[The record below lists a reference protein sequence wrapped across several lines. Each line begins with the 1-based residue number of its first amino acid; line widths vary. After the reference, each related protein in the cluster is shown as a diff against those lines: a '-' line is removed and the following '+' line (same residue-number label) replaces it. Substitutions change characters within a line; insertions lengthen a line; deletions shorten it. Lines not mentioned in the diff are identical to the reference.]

1 MGTVRG
7 RARRTGGEQ
16 EMAVEFKVTL
26 QNTPGT
32 LARLGT
38 ILGDGRVNIEAIQG
52 TSSEGEGFIQ
62 FVPNDPDKAARSLD
76 QAGIAYSRR
85 DVLVV
90 KVLDEPGMLGDVALV
105 MSKAG
110 INIDSVYVTTRGHIV
125 LGVDDLAGAIQI
137 AAGMAVMA

>member
-1 MGTVRG
+1 
-7 RARRTGGEQ
+7 
-16 EMAVEFKVTL
+16 MAVEFKVTL

-52 TSSEGEGFIQ
+52 TSREGEGFIQ
-62 FVPNDPDKAARSLD
+62 FVPNDPDKAARILD
-76 QAGIAYSRR
+76 QAGIAYNRR

-125 LGVDDLAGAIQI
+125 LGVDDMAGAIQV
-137 AAGMAVMA
+137 AAGMAVMAE